1 MTKTKTQ
8 NANEEILSA
17 EELMKKFDKDS
28 KSRNLTGPLKY
39 IYGALLIAFAVYI
52 LHIAY
57 VSYSFGKPR
66 HWRILLVI
74 VYERGSGVT
83 G

>member
-28 KSRNLTGPLKY
+28 KSLCGY
-39 IYGALLIAFAVYI
+39 FIFQ
-52 LHIAY
+52 
-57 VSYSFGKPR
+57 
-66 HWRILLVI
+66 
-74 VYERGSGVT
+74 
-83 G
+83 